1 MVLEYVIFYSLKTN
15 PLSVLQKAF
24 TGRVVFLREMSESFL
39 ILALPYLQHSQDS
52 LQSAQYEALVRH
64 MGPLGQTFRHFVIP
78 SLKVGTLDSL
88 MEASDELAKL
98 DPIMENTLQK
108 LIGLMEETSGKPRSV
123 VTTFR
128 INQTQEMSSAGYVKN
143 FLWSTAQFDP
153 KETIQSLIEKFARIN
168 TTADE
173 RVRAMLAEYNDTR
186 NKLIAANRKGE
197 GNLSIRPIRELVA
210 LYNRNYQCFVDT
222 ELLVTV
228 FVAVPSAAQREWLA
242 TYWKMNEYVC
252 PQSNRMVAEDKE
264 YVLNSIVMFRKVMDD
279 VKMACRKKRYVIR
292 EVEGTDELSFAELK
306 KLQQKAEKEK
316 KALYTLLWQQYCT
329 CYVAWIHLK
338 AVRVFIEALLKFGLP
353 PRFIAVVLQ
362 VPVDKEAEI
371 RKRIAQ
377 VYPDLTTPLANDVI
391 VDTGALQQEYPY
403 VSLKVT
409 NMQK

>member
-1 MVLEYVIFYSLKTN
+1 
-15 PLSVLQKAF
+15 
-24 TGRVVFLREMSESFL
+24 MSESFI
-39 ILALPYLQHSQDS
+39 ILALPYLQQSQDT
-52 LQSAQYEALVRH
+52 LQSAQYEALVRQ
-64 MGPLGQTFRHFVIP
+64 MGPLGQAFRHFVIP

-98 DPIMENTLQK
+98 DPVMENTVHK
-108 LIGLMEETSGKPRSV
+108 LVGLMEETSGKPRSV

-128 INQTQEMSSAGYVKN
+128 INQTQEMSAAGYIKN
-143 FLWSTAQFDP
+143 FLWSSVQFDP
-153 KETIQSLIEKFARIN
+153 KEAIHNIIEKFVRIN
-168 TTADE
+168 ATADE
-173 RVRAMLAEYNDTR
+173 RVRVMLVEYNDTR

-197 GNLSIRPIRELVA
+197 GNLSVRPIRELVS
-210 LYNRNYQCFVDT
+210 LYNREYQCFVDT

-228 FVAVPSAAQREWLA
+228 FVAVPLAAQKEWLA

-252 PQSNRMVAEDKE
+252 PQSNRVVAEDKE
-264 YVLNSIVMFRKVMDD
+264 YVLNSVVMFRKVMDD
-279 VKMACRKKRYVIR
+279 VKAACRKKRYVIR
-292 EVEGTDELSFAELK
+292 EVEGTDDLSSAELR

-362 VPVDKEAEI
+362 VPADKEVEI

-377 VYPDLTTPLANDVI
+377 VYPDLTTPLANDGFI
-391 VDTGALQQEYPY
+391 DTGALQQEYPY

-409 NMQK
+409 NVQR

>member
-1 MVLEYVIFYSLKTN
+1 
-15 PLSVLQKAF
+15 
-24 TGRVVFLREMSESFL
+24 MSESFI
-39 ILALPYLQHSQDS
+39 ILALPYLEQSQDT
-52 LQSAQYEALVRH
+52 LQSAQYEALVRQ
-64 MGPLGQTFRHFVIP
+64 MGPLGQAFRHFVIP
-78 SLKVGTLDSL
+78 GLKVGTLDSL

-98 DPIMENTLQK
+98 DPTMENTVQK

-128 INQTQEMSSAGYVKN
+128 INQTQEMSSAGYIKN
-143 FLWSTAQFDP
+143 FLWSSAQFDP
-153 KETIQSLIEKFARIN
+153 KETIQNIIEKFVRIN
-168 TTADE
+168 ATADE
-173 RVRAMLAEYNDTR
+173 RVRVMLMEYNDTR

-197 GNLSIRPIRELVA
+197 GNLSVRPIRELVT
-210 LYNRNYQCFVDT
+210 LYNRDYQCFVDT

-228 FVAVPSAAQREWLA
+228 FVAVPMAAQKEWLT
-242 TYWKMNEYVC
+242 TYWKINEYVC
-252 PQSNRMVAEDKE
+252 PQSNRVVAEDKE

-279 VKMACRKKRYVIR
+279 VKAACRKKRYVIR
-292 EVEGTDELSFAELK
+292 EVEGADDLSSADMQ
-306 KLQQKAEKEK
+306 KLQQKAEKER

-362 VPVDKEAEI
+362 VPADKEAAI

-377 VYPDLTTPLANDVI
+377 VYPDLTTPLANDAF

-403 VSLKVT
+403 VSLKVA
-409 NMQK
+409 NVQR

>member
-1 MVLEYVIFYSLKTN
+1 
-15 PLSVLQKAF
+15 
-24 TGRVVFLREMSESFL
+24 MSESF
-39 ILALPYLQHSQDS
+39 IIFALPYLQQSQDT
-52 LQSAQYEALVRH
+52 LQSAQYEALVRQ

-78 SLKVGTLDSL
+78 GLKVGTLDSL

-98 DPIMENTLQK
+98 DPIMENTVQK

-128 INQTQEMSSAGYVKN
+128 INQTQEMSSAGYIKN
-143 FLWSTAQFDP
+143 FLWSSAQFDP
-153 KETIQSLIEKFARIN
+153 KETIQNIIEKFVRIN
-168 TTADE
+168 ATADE
-173 RVRAMLAEYNDTR
+173 RVRVMLMEYNDTR

-197 GNLSIRPIRELVA
+197 GNLSVRPIRELVT
-210 LYNRNYQCFVDT
+210 LYNRDYQCFVDT

-228 FVAVPSAAQREWLA
+228 FVAVPIAAQKEWLT
-242 TYWKMNEYVC
+242 TYWKINEYVC
-252 PQSNRMVAEDKE
+252 PQSNRVVAEDKE

-279 VKMACRKKRYVIR
+279 VKAACRKKRYVIR
-292 EVEGTDELSFAELK
+292 EVEGVDDLSSADMR
-306 KLQQKAEKEK
+306 KLQQKAEKER

-362 VPVDKEAEI
+362 VPADKEAEI

-377 VYPDLTTPLANDVI
+377 VYPDLTTPLANDAFI
-391 VDTGALQQEYPY
+391 DTGALQQEYPY

-409 NMQK
+409 NVQR